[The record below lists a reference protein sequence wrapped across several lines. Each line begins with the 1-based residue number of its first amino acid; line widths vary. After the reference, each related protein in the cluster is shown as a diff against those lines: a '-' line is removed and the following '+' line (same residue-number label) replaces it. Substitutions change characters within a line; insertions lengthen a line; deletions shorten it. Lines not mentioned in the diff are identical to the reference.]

1 MVRLKPAGTASPS
14 ASTRADTTGLFA
26 LLRFISL
33 ASKVL
38 SELLS
43 PQPPSLVDCAVT
55 EDELKSVRASERE
68 AAVTSLM
75 RLICVVVVA
84 GSATNE
90 FVASSL
96 LENARAPA
104 AVPTRAASEAEA
116 RIWLRRSAARAAS
129 RMERRVWGAIS
140 LIFSQWP
147 DQAPKQRRRYQRIA
161 PHAQH
166 ERNENPCRRQTM
178 PSLS

>member
-96 LENARAPA
+96 LE
-104 AVPTRAASEAEA
+104 TREH
-116 RIWLRRSAARAAS
+116 LRPCRP
-129 RMERRVWGAIS
+129 ERPVRPRQEYGYGV
-140 LIFSQWP
+140 
-147 DQAPKQRRRYQRIA
+147 QR
-161 PHAQH
+161 H
-166 ERNENPCRRQTM
+166 ERPHEWNGGSGERFR
-178 PSLS
+178 